1 MNQSIAVESDIGEAR
16 VRLNKRLGVLLSL
29 VVMTAIATLPFFVIG
44 EDQKV
49 GCCGGEMPVTHDSW
63 MHLNQMRAFHRGL
76 EAGRLYPRWD
86 DETHGGYGA
95 PTLGFY
101 PPGAYYV
108 TSFFYFL
115 TRDWSKVWIGF
126 YWLASF
132 ASSAAIYCYARRT
145 MSRAASLI
153 AAAVYVFAP
162 YHLINQYQRGAVA
175 EFLSFIWTPF
185 VLLFAERLLAD
196 SSRRELLLSFAGLS
210 ASFGAFLVSHPPTAY
225 QFLLVL
231 GPCFV
236 VWAIRMKRLRRLLII
251 GCALGFGLII
261 AAAYFLPAV
270 AEQNLVNYDDVE
282 RTWPYHASYV
292 YDFAQKVYDHAGD
305 SFFSRLDRIWAFNA
319 LAILLLG
326 VAFVPSTYRSNEAYK
341 PNSDPIPDS
350 DLGRRLWLWVWAGLI
365 ACFLMT
371 KYSRP
376 IGRLIPKIET
386 GVFSWRMMALMSFAV
401 AMLAGA
407 CFEVRSAAFRRK
419 RLNHQALPPE
429 RGTTNSPPQRRAA
442 HSPPKGGTRNSTPE
456 GKGGPTTLAPLVVSL
471 MILIAALAA
480 SAWYVAWPMWR
491 AQSFE
496 PNPEHYNYA
505 TLPRGAPR
513 ETPPMDRAQLA
524 SGNGRVTVEYWAPE
538 LRKLRVEAP
547 KPGQLQFRTSNFAG
561 WTAIVDGGLTEIKEG
576 AVKNIVI
583 DAPEGEHTVT
593 LELRSTPVR
602 RAGNVITILSLAI
615 LFSITIA
622 AVRL

>member
-1 MNQSIAVESDIGEAR
+1 MVCENLRQMNHTVAVESDIRKAR
-16 VRLNKRLGVLLSL
+16 GRLNERLGVLFAL
-29 VVMTAIATLPFFVIG
+29 VAMTAIATLPFFVIG

-63 MHLNQMRAFHRGL
+63 MHLNQMRAFYRGL

-95 PTLGFY
+95 PTLAFY

-132 ASSAAIYCYARRT
+132 AS
-145 MSRAASLI
+145 

-162 YHLINQYQRGAVA
+162 YHLINQYQRGAMA
-175 EFLSFIWTPF
+175 EFLSFIWTPL

-210 ASFGAFLVSHPPTAY
+210 ASFGAFLLSHPPTAY

-236 VWAIRMKRLRRLLII
+236 VWAIRMKRRRRLLII
-251 GCALGFGLII
+251 GCALGFGLMI

-292 YDFAQKVYDHAGD
+292 YDFAQKVYDHAMD

-326 VAFVPSTYRSNEAYK
+326 GAVLNGTYRSYESYK
-341 PNSDPIPDS
+341 PDSGPIPDS
-350 DLGRRLWLWVWAGLI
+350 VLRKRVWLWAWAGLI
-365 ACFLMT
+365 ASFL
-371 KYSRP
+371 
-376 IGRLIPKIET
+376 
-386 GVFSWRMMALMSFAV
+386 
-401 AMLAGA
+401 
-407 CFEVRSAAFRRK
+407 RS
-419 RLNHQALPPE
+419 E
-429 RGTTNSPPQRRAA
+429 
-442 HSPPKGGTRNSTPE
+442 
-456 GKGGPTTLAPLVVSL
+456 
-471 MILIAALAA
+471 
-480 SAWYVAWPMWR
+480 
-491 AQSFE
+491 
-496 PNPEHYNYA
+496 
-505 TLPRGAPR
+505 
-513 ETPPMDRAQLA
+513 
-524 SGNGRVTVEYWAPE
+524 
-538 LRKLRVEAP
+538 
-547 KPGQLQFRTSNFAG
+547 
-561 WTAIVDGGLTEIKEG
+561 
-576 AVKNIVI
+576 
-583 DAPEGEHTVT
+583 EHTS
-593 LELRSTPVR
+593 ELQSR
-602 RAGNVITILSLAI
+602 
-615 LFSITIA
+615 
-622 AVRL
+622 

>member
-1 MNQSIAVESDIGEAR
+1 MNHTIAVESNIRKSRG
-16 VRLNKRLGVLLSL
+16 RLNKRLGVLFSL

-44 EDQKV
+44 EDQKA

-63 MHLNQMRAFHRGL
+63 MHLNQMRAFYRGL

-95 PTLGFY
+95 PTLAFY

-132 ASSAAIYCYARRT
+132 ASAAAIYCYARRT
-145 MSRAASLI
+145 MSRAASLM

-162 YHLINQYQRGAVA
+162 YHLINQYQRGAMA
-175 EFLSFIWTPF
+175 EFLSFIWTPL
-185 VLLFAERLLAD
+185 VLSFAERLLAD

-210 ASFGAFLVSHPPTAY
+210 ASFGAFLWSHPPTAY

-236 VWAIRMKRLRRLLII
+236 VWAIRMKPRRGLLLI
-251 GCALGFGLII
+251 GCALGLGLMI

-270 AEQNLVNYDDVE
+270 AEQSLVNYDDVE
-282 RTWPYHASYV
+282 QTWPYHASYV
-292 YDFAQKVYDHAGD
+292 YDFAQKVYDHARD
-305 SFFSRLDRIWAFNA
+305 SFFSRLDRIWAFNT

-326 VAFVPSTYRSNEAYK
+326 GAVVNGTYRSYEAHK
-341 PNSDPIPDS
+341 PNSGPIPDS
-350 DLGRRLWLWVWAGLI
+350 ALRNRVWLWTWAGLI

-371 KYSRP
+371 KYSKP

-386 GVFSWRMMALMSFAV
+386 GVYSWRMMALTSFAV

-407 CFEVRSAAFRRK
+407 CFEVRSAAFGRK

-429 RGTTNSPPQRRAA
+429 GGATN
-442 HSPPKGGTRNSTPE
+442 
-456 GKGGPTTLAPLVVSL
+456 LAPLVISL

-491 AQSFE
+491 AQSFA

-513 ETPPMDRAQLA
+513 EAPPMDRARLA
-524 SGNGRVTVEYWAPE
+524 SGNGRATVEYWAPE
-538 LRKLRVEAP
+538 LRRLRVEAP
-547 KPGQLQFRTSNFAG
+547 KTDQLQFRTSNFAG
-561 WTAIVDGGLTEIKEG
+561 WTATVDGGLTEIKEG

-583 DAPEGEHTVT
+583 DAPEGEHAVT

-602 RAGNVITILSLAI
+602 RAGNVITILSLAL

-622 AVRL
+622 AIRLK